1 MDKNENLSNNN
12 DENAE
17 NVSKTELLEE
27 TSNEQ
32 QNHVEECDVSVLNEE
47 QNKKPKMDKGL
58 KVFLWT
64 FGVIVGLAVLFLLSA
79 ITASYLKNNNI
90 NLF

>member
-32 QNHVEECDVSVLNEE
+32 QNHAEECDVSVLNEE
-47 QNKKPKMDKGL
+47 KNKRC
-58 KVFLWT
+58 F
-64 FGVIVGLAVLFLLSA
+64 F
-79 ITASYLKNNNI
+79 Y
-90 NLF
+90 